1 MTSLHTREILLISS
15 VVTSGK
21 AELVILFVMAPIEE
35 RSDAILRLYR
45 SAGGD
50 AKVIE
55 LEEYGYVLP
64 CGMIQASSLISSIVA
79 GINAW

>member
-50 AKVIE
+50 GKVIE
-55 LEEYGYVLP
+55 LEVYGYVRRG
-64 CGMIQASSLISSIVA
+64 GMIQALSLISSIVA
-79 GINAW
+79 GIDAW